1 MIHAV
6 RPVRWFSFVV
16 LTTSIVSVYCWLA
29 SRLLPPLRN
38 EPASLLLLPMTAIS
52 GAMAALVYPVLHHQR
67 SRSARILEMY
77 FGFVVSLVMYGIY
90 LWWFIPHASAGLIFL
105 ALLAGHM
112 YGLPAFLAVL
122 LASLLMDRG

>member
-52 GAMAALVYPVLHHQR
+52 GAMAALFYPVLHQR
-67 SRSARILEMY
+67 SRSGRILGMY
-77 FGFVVSLVMYGIY
+77 FGFVVSLIVYGVY
-90 LWWFIPHASAGLIFL
+90 LWWFIPHGSAGLIVL

-122 LASLLMDRG
+122 LASLLMERG

>member
-1 MIHAV
+1 
-6 RPVRWFSFVV
+6 
-16 LTTSIVSVYCWLA
+16 
-29 SRLLPPLRN
+29 
-38 EPASLLLLPMTAIS
+38 MTAIS

-77 FGFVVSLVMYGIY
+77 LGFVVSLVVYGVY
-90 LWWFIPHASAGLIFL
+90 LWWFIPHGSAGLIVL